1 MFRSSFE
8 RKKKFHLSPAF
19 AQNLTSHTQKKTAL
33 SLSLPFLVSP
43 AMLTDH
49 LIEATV
55 QEAIAHSIIF
65 HPNNP
70 SDPEEL
76 AKQRA
81 LAARMEKL
89 VRVFFFFFFF

>member
-1 MFRSSFE
+1 
-8 RKKKFHLSPAF
+8 
-19 AQNLTSHTQKKTAL
+19 
-33 SLSLPFLVSP
+33 
-43 AMLTDH
+43 MLTDH

-70 SDPEEL
+70 SDPAEL

-81 LAARMEKL
+81 LAAWMEKL

>member
-1 MFRSSFE
+1 
-8 RKKKFHLSPAF
+8 
-19 AQNLTSHTQKKTAL
+19 
-33 SLSLPFLVSP
+33 
-43 AMLTDH
+43 MLTDH

-76 AKQRA
+76 AKQWA
-81 LAARMEKL
+81 LAAWMEKL
-89 VRVFFFFFFF
+89 VRDFFFFFFFERGERKTIKNLTCSRLSWIPFPPLLSKTN

>member
-1 MFRSSFE
+1 
-8 RKKKFHLSPAF
+8 
-19 AQNLTSHTQKKTAL
+19 
-33 SLSLPFLVSP
+33 
-43 AMLTDH
+43 MLTDH

-89 VRVFFFFFFF
+89 VRVFFFFFFERGE